1 MNGASG
7 LADLAQVEDL
17 SLLGV
22 VPCAL
27 WKPSGHC
34 ECGPIRNARLAAS
47 GSGVRAVPYPQPTPA
62 PDSTT
67 QQGEQPS
74 TTTAETPGDHC
85 HPYFNQPAAT
95 KLASF
100 PTPSSLALPFNTGAA
115 LPVIQNPCVI
125 PVEQCYNTNSCL
137 PVGQCYAS
145 VLPSAAAA
153 RYPTTAAA
161 ASAECRCAPDGADC
175 CHGLPYPPTTTSM
188 LFVPYSLPSL
198 PNFPPQYRGNIA
210 VSTSPCNSSSTPI
223 KVRTSVRHSAIICI
237 IFQPGNRELRAK
249 TKALLAFPMTNRAL
263 SATHST
269 LLIRFTVIYVY
280 PSFGSIKK
288 KNPYICV

>member
-1 MNGASG
+1 MQ
-7 LADLAQVEDL
+7 DLN
-17 SLLGV
+17 LLGV
-22 VPCAL
+22 VPCAV
-27 WKPSGHC
+27 WKPSARPNC
-34 ECGPIRNARLAAS
+34 ECAGGPLRNARLAAS

-67 QQGEQPS
+67 QQGETPS
-74 TTTAETPGDHC
+74 TTTAEPTTTPGDHC
-85 HPYFNQPAAT
+85 HPYFNQHQHQPPAP
-95 KLASF
+95 KLTSYPC
-100 PTPSSLALPFNTGAA
+100 PTPSSLALPFNTGTA

-153 RYPTTAAA
+153 AVAGARYPTTAAAAA
-161 ASAECRCAPDGADC
+161 ASAECRCAPDGTDC
-175 CHGLPYPPTTTSM
+175 CHALTYPPTTTSM

-223 KVRTSVRHSAIICI
+223 KVS
-237 IFQPGNRELRAK
+237 
-249 TKALLAFPMTNRAL
+249 
-263 SATHST
+263 
-269 LLIRFTVIYVY
+269 
-280 PSFGSIKK
+280 
-288 KNPYICV
+288 